1 MRLYYNKYYTFYKYH
16 SIKDFDDK
24 RSYLSDFKYKL
35 EEFYYDTQEI
45 NPDDETQEKDLVDR
59 KNVINSAPK
68 SYDKLLNKYET
79 QYNNLPRNKKK
90 MINVINKPGMLS
102 PDCIEYDLAPLEGD
116 EEVKLEPEETTPE
129 RVKLNPRKRK
139 TEGTGLNILTLN
151 KLLTRLPILLAQVK
165 AGNNSCKLK
174 NQIRQILY
182 LLYQHNK
189 STKPVSNDLIK
200 SL

>member
-1 MRLYYNKYYTFYKYH
+1 MRLYYNKYFTFYKYH

-35 EEFYYDTQEI
+35 EELYYDTQEI

-79 QYNNLPRNKKK
+79 QYNNLPGNKKK

-200 SL
+200 SS

>member
-1 MRLYYNKYYTFYKYH
+1 MRLYYNKYFTFYKYH

>member
-1 MRLYYNKYYTFYKYH
+1 MRLYYNKYFTFYKYH

-35 EEFYYDTQEI
+35 EEVYYDTQEI

-79 QYNNLPRNKKK
+79 QYNNLPGNKKK

-200 SL
+200 SS

>member
-1 MRLYYNKYYTFYKYH
+1 MRLYYNKYFTFYKYH

-116 EEVKLEPEETTPE
+116 EEVKLEPEQTTPE